1 MKACALHLLRFR
13 QRPLLRS
20 FLSYAWGGQSGAMA
34 DEVDTSFRAKG
45 VKIVRDKREL
55 RYGGYIRAFMERLGE
70 GKAVILIISDAY
82 LRSPNCLFELLE
94 VSKHDNLEK
103 RIFPIV
109 LDDAAI
115 YEPVEQLRYVKYWED
130 RIRELDEEM
139 RKVSPRTLRAS
150 VNR

>member
-1 MKACALHLLRFR
+1 
-13 QRPLLRS
+13 
-20 FLSYAWGGQSGAMA
+20 MA